1 MLRRLNLRVTSCIAL
16 KHEAAIVPSLMTG
29 TQLFHKG
36 QLQLCT
42 EVKETTSF
50 CQQQRCFHTQPVC
63 HMRVAGSIKPQTSP
77 MNFDGSSSGS
87 GNTADSL
94 TPYVREH
101 LFKVYGL
108 LAAGCV
114 AAGFGSVLM
123 FATPLCKTVPFWLP
137 MAAGF
142 VPLLWLSFAPPQNPN
157 LKMGLF
163 FAFTVLE
170 GMALAPL
177 IASSMAKGVLG
188 TAIVLTGAV
197 FCGFSAGAY
206 LAPRASLLAL
216 QGPLFGMLL
225 GMVAISVLNL
235 FYPTAFVHS
244 IILYGGLAL
253 FSVMVSVDTQA
264 MIERAR
270 CGAGDVVQDALQM
283 FMNVVNIFVRIAQ
296 ILGSGDR

>member
-1 MLRRLNLRVTSCIAL
+1 MRSGRIWFGPYVRHTAL
-16 KHEAAIVPSLMTG
+16 QDGALLASHGCWFCAFAVA
-29 TQLFHKG
+29 
-36 QLQLCT
+36 QLCT
-42 EVKETTSF
+42 TTKSQF
-50 CQQQRCFHTQPVC
+50 EN
-63 HMRVAGSIKPQTSP
+63 G
-77 MNFDGSSSGS
+77 
-87 GNTADSL
+87 
-94 TPYVREH
+94 
-101 LFKVYGL
+101 
-108 LAAGCV
+108 
-114 AAGFGSVLM
+114 
-123 FATPLCKTVPFWLP
+123 PFLRLYSTR
-137 MAAGF
+137 G
-142 VPLLWLSFAPPQNPN
+142 
-157 LKMGLF
+157 K
-163 FAFTVLE
+163 
-170 GMALAPL
+170 ALAPL